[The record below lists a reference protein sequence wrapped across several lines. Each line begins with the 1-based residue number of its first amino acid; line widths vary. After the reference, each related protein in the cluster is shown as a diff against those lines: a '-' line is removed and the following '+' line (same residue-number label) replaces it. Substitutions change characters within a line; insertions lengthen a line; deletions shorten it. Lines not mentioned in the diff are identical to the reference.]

1 MVMNLGYRNKDDRP
15 GNLPSRELKRIRNI
29 ALLMIVVSF
38 ATLAL
43 QLFNL
48 QIIGGE
54 RYRVLSEDNY
64 LRITPIPAPR
74 GEILDSN
81 GRVVVTSRPAFTVF
95 YWYLDEDEANATL
108 PRLSNILGMEL
119 SEVEEKVKQYSGR
132 YFEPVPIAKDISP
145 EIYTRIVE
153 DSPNLP
159 GVFIDPQPI
168 RYYPQNE
175 LMSTTLGYVGEI
187 TQTQLDDP
195 DWKDYRMG
203 DIVGQQGLEAG
214 YEPVLRGKN
223 GGYQVE
229 VDYRGRPT
237 GNVGPGIEPEPG
249 KSIQLEINMELQQ
262 AVETAL
268 GEMLEKNQEAVG
280 ASVVVLDVKTGGVLA
295 IASMPGFD
303 PNALISGISYK
314 ELESKLTS
322 GKWRFA
328 NLATT
333 GLYPPGSAFKIVTAV
348 AALAEGK
355 TTRTEEIFDSGYHPL
370 APTLVCHKRGG
381 HGYVNME
388 DALKVSCNTYFYE
401 MGRRLGV
408 DTLAWYCRALGLGE
422 KTGIDLPGENYGTVP
437 STEWKKKAYGEGRV
451 AQPEFLFSEHMM
463 TAMGQAFH
471 MCTPVQMASVAQ
483 AIANDGV
490 RMKPRL
496 VSRILDSQSNVTEE
510 IQPEVAST
518 LDLDPEIFDIVKAG
532 MHKVTSEPGGTAYW
546 IFYDCAMK
554 VGGKTG
560 TAQNPLGED
569 HAWFVGFGPYEDPE
583 IALAVVVDQGGSGSA
598 VAAPI
603 AREIFDVFLELKQ
616 PGKPEQ
622 IIGE

>member
-1 MVMNLGYRNKDDRP
+1 MNTGYRSREDRP
-15 GNLPSRELKRIRNI
+15 GNLPSRELKRIRNGV
-29 ALLMIVVSF
+29 LIVLVAGFVLIVS
-38 ATLAL
+38 

-48 QIIGGE
+48 QIIRGE
-54 RYRVLSEDNY
+54 KYRSLSEDNY

-74 GEILDSN
+74 GEIFDRN
-81 GRVVVTSRPAFTVF
+81 GKLLVTSRPAFTVF
-95 YWYLDEDEANATL
+95 YWYLDESEAEATL
-108 PRLSNILGMEL
+108 PRLASILGMEPA
-119 SEVEEKVKQYSGR
+119 EIEAKVRQYAGR
-132 YFEPVPIAKDISP
+132 YFEPVPIAKGITP
-145 EIYTRIVE
+145 ETYTRIVE

-168 RYYPQNE
+168 RYYPQDE
-175 LMSTTLGYVGEI
+175 LMSTTIGYVGEI
-187 TQTQLDDP
+187 TQSQLDDP
-195 DWKDYRMG
+195 GWKDYRMG
-203 DIVGQQGLEAG
+203 NIVGQQGLESY
-214 YEPVLRGKN
+214 YESILRGKN
-223 GGYQVE
+223 GGYRVE

-249 KSIQLEINMELQQ
+249 KSIQLEIDLSLQQ
-262 AVETAL
+262 AVENAL
-268 GEMLEKNQEAVG
+268 RKTLEENKDATG

-303 PNALISGISYK
+303 PNILISGISSK
-314 ELESKLTS
+314 ELNKRLTS
-322 GKWRFA
+322 GEWRFA

-348 AALAEGK
+348 AALAEEK
-355 TTRTEEIFDSGYHPL
+355 TVPSEDFLDPGYHPS

-388 DALKVSCNTYFYE
+388 EALKVSCNTYFYE

-408 DTLAWYCRALGLGE
+408 DTLAEYCRALGLGQ
-422 KTGIDLPGENYGTVP
+422 KTGIDLWGENYGTVP
-437 STEWKKKAYGEGRV
+437 STEWKQKAYGEGRV

-471 MCTPVQMASVAQ
+471 MYTPIQMASVTQ
-483 AIANDGV
+483 AIANNGV

-496 VSRILDSQSNVTEE
+496 AGKILDSQHNVAEE
-510 IQPEVAST
+510 ILPEVAGE
-518 LDLDPEIFDIVKAG
+518 LQVDPGIFDIVMAG
-532 MHKVTSEPGGTAYW
+532 MLKVTTEPGGTAYW
-546 IFYDCAMK
+546 IFHDCPIK

-569 HAWFVGFGPYEDPE
+569 HSWFVGFGPYEDPE

-603 AREIFDVFLELKQ
+603 AREIFDAFLEFSQ
-616 PGKPEQ
+616 PHETEQ
-622 IIGE
+622 VTVD